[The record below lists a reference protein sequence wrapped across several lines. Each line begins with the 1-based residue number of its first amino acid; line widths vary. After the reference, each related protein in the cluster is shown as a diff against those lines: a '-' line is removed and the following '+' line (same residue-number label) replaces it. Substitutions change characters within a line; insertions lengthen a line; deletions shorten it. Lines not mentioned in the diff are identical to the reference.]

1 MPIHPYFLESLHRP
15 TGHAV
20 SSTHALN
27 IHSRE
32 FRRYVLM
39 YIKHPDDA
47 TKKFTMFHYFHDNCL
62 ESREHESFK
71 KIYIT
76 CPILLLE
83 KIFKMMDLRCI
94 FKIEKNSN
102 GQTEIT
108 VKEISSTIDTYVS
121 CIKRILDRTIF
132 QISTDDANLIVQKLG
147 IESNVYCIEECCD
160 HCLVVLSPSLPR
172 DSYDS
177 DPKGQSWTRFKE
189 EADMLIAKK
198 SAAAATAASA
208 TVPESGK

>member
-1 MPIHPYFLESLHRP
+1 MPIHPYFLESFHRP

-20 SSTHALN
+20 SSN
-27 IHSRE
+27 KE
-32 FRRYVLM
+32 FRRDVCI

-71 KIYIT
+71 KIDIA

-108 VKEISSTIDTYVS
+108 VREISSTIGTYVS

-132 QISTDDANLIVQKLG
+132 QISADDANLIVQKLG
-147 IESNVYCIEECCD
+147 IESNVYCIQECNGY
-160 HCLVVLSPSLPR
+160 CLVALSPSLRR

-177 DPKGQSWTRFKE
+177 DPEGQSWTQFRNAVVE
-189 EADMLIAKK
+189 LTSSK
-198 SAAAATAASA
+198 SAAAAAAA
-208 TVPESGK
+208 AVPESGN

>member
-1 MPIHPYFLESLHRP
+1 MPIYIPFLKQLQQP

-20 SSTHALN
+20 SSN
-27 IHSRE
+27 KE
-32 FRRYVLM
+32 FRRDVRM
-39 YIKHPDDA
+39 YIKHPDDV
-47 TKKFTMFHYFHDNCL
+47 TKIFTMFHYFHYNCL
-62 ESREHESFK
+62 ESREHDSFK

-76 CPILLLE
+76 CPIQLLE

-94 FKIEKNSN
+94 FKIETNSN

-108 VKEISSTIDTYVS
+108 VKEISSTINTYVS

-147 IESNVYCIEECCD
+147 IESNVYCIKECFD

-177 DPKGQSWTRFKE
+177 DPEGQSWEMFKKE
-189 EADMLIAKK
+189 VDKLIAKK

-208 TVPESGK
+208 TVPESDK

>member
-1 MPIHPYFLESLHRP
+1 MPIHTHFLKQLQQP

-20 SSTHALN
+20 SSN
-27 IHSRE
+27 KE
-32 FRRYVLM
+32 FRRYVRI
-39 YIKHPDDA
+39 YINDPDNA
-47 TKKFTMFHYFHDNCL
+47 TRNFTMFHYFHNNCL
-62 ESREHESFK
+62 ESREHDSFK

-76 CPILLLE
+76 CPIQLLE

-108 VKEISSTIDTYVS
+108 VREISSTIDTYVS

-147 IESNVYCIEECCD
+147 IESNVYCIKKCCD

-172 DSYDS
+172 GSYDS
-177 DPKGQSWTRFKE
+177 DPEGQSWEMFKKE
-189 EADMLIAKK
+189 VDKLIVKK
-198 SAAAATAASA
+198 TAAAATAASA
-208 TVPESGK
+208 AVPESGK